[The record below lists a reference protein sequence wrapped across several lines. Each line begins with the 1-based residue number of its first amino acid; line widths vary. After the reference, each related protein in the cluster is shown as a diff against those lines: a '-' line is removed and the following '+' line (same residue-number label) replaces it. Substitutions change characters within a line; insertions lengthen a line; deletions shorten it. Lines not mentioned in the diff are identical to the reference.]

1 MYRFCFSAILPFGFA
16 RYAVFS
22 SLLVALC
29 RSSFD
34 CHSETNLLWE
44 PLPLILTGGLIRRK
58 PLRLIMFNVIISTC
72 GFDCHSISMSWR
84 VLSLDSVY
92 WNMLV
97 VVTGSIVFGSV
108 VVNLVLL
115 MSGVW
120 LCMASG
126 SCILPWIVSLVAGT
140 CVSLFIFHS
149 FHCVDPIAIRMP
161 LEFWYGMLF
170 APPFDMFNKV
180 LVVDSWLPLTLVSCS
195 LMALL

>member
-1 MYRFCFSAILPFGFA
+1 
-16 RYAVFS
+16 
-22 SLLVALC
+22 
-29 RSSFD
+29 
-34 CHSETNLLWE
+34 
-44 PLPLILTGGLIRRK
+44 
-58 PLRLIMFNVIISTC
+58 
-72 GFDCHSISMSWR
+72 MSRR

-126 SCILPWIVSLVAGT
+126 SCILPWIVSFVAGT
-140 CVSLFIFHS
+140 CVSLFVFRS

-161 LEFWYGMLF
+161 LEF
-170 APPFDMFNKV
+170 
-180 LVVDSWLPLTLVSCS
+180 
-195 LMALL
+195 